1 MIQVFQPWEM
11 DNFRGLRIDRYSS
24 RIDIWASREDTRK
37 LFRNIEVISSL
48 LACHICENCLSLG
61 LARCV
66 DISLLDLFPSSPV
79 TSSDCE
85 DQHPTAPQRCSDSRP
100 YSSQWNFLFSRAVQQ
115 VQGGFATCVRRVVGT
130 RVRSYGDIYQ
140 TGDSGFEV
148 LKWPVVGI
156 ELTNWSLLPPTQSC
170 SPRSVQG

>member
-66 DISLLDLFPSSPV
+66 DISFAGSVSVISRNLIRLRGSTPDG
-79 TSSDCE
+79 
-85 DQHPTAPQRCSDSRP
+85 APEMP
-100 YSSQWNFLFSRAVQQ
+100 
-115 VQGGFATCVRRVVGT
+115 
-130 RVRSYGDIYQ
+130 
-140 TGDSGFEV
+140 
-148 LKWPVVGI
+148 
-156 ELTNWSLLPPTQSC
+156 
-170 SPRSVQG
+170 